1 MSSSYKRQVS
11 VLSSV
16 LSLLNKNLKRWT
28 LEPSACHS
36 SQTDHVRA
44 LGSWTD
50 CVIAL
55 RQISVTAQFY
65 LENRRKIHPRGRRAY

>member
-11 VLSSV
+11 VLSLV

-36 SQTDHVRA
+36 SQTDHVIA

-55 RQISVTAQFY
+55 R
-65 LENRRKIHPRGRRAY
+65 